1 MIITVRTTVG
11 RENVVVEALT
21 IKIARNKIP
30 IKALFLTDDLRGYLF
45 IEGEPD
51 DVDALI
57 KNVQHIRGIVANN
70 VSLDELENFLVPEK
84 QEIRLEIGDVVEI
97 IGSPF
102 KGEKAKI
109 TRVDE
114 VKSEITVELLEV
126 AIPIPVTIP
135 MVSVRLH
142 KKKEL

>member
-70 VSLDELENFLVPEK
+70 VSLDELEKFLVPEK
-84 QEIRLEIGDVVEI
+84 QEIHLEIGDVVEI

>member
-70 VSLDELENFLVPEK
+70 VSLDELEKFLVPEK
-84 QEIRLEIGDVVEI
+84 QEIHLEIGDVVEI

-142 KKKEL
+142 KKK

>member
-1 MIITVRTTVG
+1 MIVTVRTTVG

-21 IKIARNKIP
+21 NKIARNKIP
-30 IKALFLTDDLRGYLF
+30 IKAVFLTEDLRGYIF

-51 DVDALI
+51 DVDNLI
-57 KNVQHIRGIVANN
+57 KNVQHMRGIVAND
-70 VSLDELENFLVPEK
+70 VSLDELEKFLVPEK
-84 QEIRLEIGDVVEI
+84 QEIHLEIGDVVEI

-135 MVSVRLH
+135 TVSVRLH
-142 KKKEL
+142 KKKGA

>member
-1 MIITVRTTVG
+1 MIVTVRTTVG

-21 IKIARNKIP
+21 AKIAKNKIP
-30 IKALFLTDDLRGYLF
+30 IKAIFLTDDLRGYLF

-51 DVDALI
+51 DVDELI

-70 VSLDELENFLVPEK
+70 VSLDELEKFLVPEK
-84 QEIRLEIGDVVEI
+84 QEIHLEIGDVVEI

-114 VKSEITVELLEV
+114 VKNEITVELLEV

-135 MVSVRLH
+135 TVSVRLH
-142 KKKEL
+142 KKKEV